1 MLARCF
7 SQEPPETSSFAIFDM
22 SACRIVTPELP
33 DVSGFH
39 AAVAVVP
46 KRNFLHRNRSSVRKF
61 GGEAGIELYG
71 SILTRTLTISRY
83 PIPYRNLARAFDKYF
98 YLAAYLRID

>member
-22 SACRIVTPELP
+22 WACRIFTRGLPEA
-33 DVSGFH
+33 SGFH
-39 AAVAVVP
+39 SAAVVVP
-46 KRNFLHRNRSSVRKF
+46 KRNFLHRNRSSARKF
-61 GGEAGIELYG
+61 RGEDQIELYG
-71 SILTRTLTISRY
+71 RILTRTLTISRY
-83 PIPYRNLARAFDKYF
+83 PIPYRNLARGFDKYF